1 MFPIKGFDYAP
12 WREGLHLCEHDSTAW
27 VHFCL
32 LEFLMLWSICA
43 LSSCAC
49 GADGE
54 EERRASLSIMTR
66 LLFSVR
72 LDIILGM

>member
-32 LEFLMLWSICA
+32 LEFLMLWWIYA
-43 LSSCAC
+43 LSYFMGRSE
-49 GADGE
+49 GE
-54 EERRASLSIMTR
+54 EEWRVSLSIISHLVISMR
-66 LLFSVR
+66 
-72 LDIILGM
+72 LGM